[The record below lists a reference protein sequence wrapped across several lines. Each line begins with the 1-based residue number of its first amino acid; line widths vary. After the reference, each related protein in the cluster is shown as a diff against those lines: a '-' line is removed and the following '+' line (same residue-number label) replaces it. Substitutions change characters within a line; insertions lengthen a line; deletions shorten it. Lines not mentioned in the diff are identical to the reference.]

1 MRIAVLSDSHGALV
15 NVSRALEIAQPI
27 DMICFAGDGCRDI
40 ERWLSE
46 DRDDDW
52 GGGGEHG
59 CGNSG
64 DSNDSVVR
72 SYGRSGRRL
81 ALEIV
86 KGNCDLADNYP
97 SEVVFRAGGMRILIT
112 HGHLYN
118 VKSGYQ
124 RLVYRAEELQAET
137 IIFGHTHI
145 SEFTQL
151 GGIWLINPGS
161 LSAARS
167 YGKPSFAIIELQ
179 DGQIDVK
186 LHTLDH
192 CTS

>member
-1 MRIAVLSDSHGALV
+1 MRIAVLSDSHGALA
-15 NVSRALEIAQPI
+15 NISRALEIAQPI

-124 RLVYRAEELQAET
+124 RLVYRAEELQERKPLFWNT
-137 IIFGHTHI
+137 GHLR
-145 SEFTQL
+145 FTQL
-151 GGIWLINPGS
+151 GAYVDQSGQPVSGEKLN
-161 LSAARS
+161 
-167 YGKPSFAIIELQ
+167 GKPSFA
-179 DGQIDVK
+179 
-186 LHTLDH
+186 
-192 CTS
+192 SY